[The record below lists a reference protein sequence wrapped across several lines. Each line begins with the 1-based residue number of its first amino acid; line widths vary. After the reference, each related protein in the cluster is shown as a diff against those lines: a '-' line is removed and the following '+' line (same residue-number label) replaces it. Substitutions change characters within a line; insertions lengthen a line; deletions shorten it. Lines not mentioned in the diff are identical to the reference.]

1 MIAGGTGI
9 TPMLQIIRQMLK
21 DKKDKTEM
29 SLLFANQVMYGL
41 SVKFCLFTPFCKID
55 NLSVKLPVL

>member
-29 SLLFANQVMYGL
+29 SLLFANQVMYGSL
-41 SVKFCLFTPFCKID
+41 GEICLFTPFCKLD
-55 NLSVKLPVL
+55 NIFF